1 MASNKTK
8 ARNFAFILYPESIPS
23 DWIDCLSR
31 VGVPMAISPLHDLDE
46 KESKN
51 LTDEEK
57 VIRKKGGKV
66 YKKAHYHV
74 LYIARNPVTI
84 ESVRNKIKRT
94 LGGNSVSHIEIV
106 DSVDYY
112 FQYLTHESSDAIN
125 KNKHKYDK
133 EDIVYVND
141 FDIDRYVTLD
151 ESEKRELANLI
162 FALIRKYQ
170 LENIIDLYEFVE
182 ARGDDYGLPSMNQIN
197 DVVSAKAGLLRLYFD
212 GNYQR
217 RKRGVKND

>member
-8 ARNFAFILYPESIPS
+8 ARNFAFIIYPESIPS

-51 LTDEEK
+51 LTDEEQ
-57 VIRKKGGKV
+57 VIVKKGGKV

-84 ESVRNKIKRT
+84 ESVRNRIKRA

-133 EDIVYVND
+133 KDI
-141 FDIDRYVTLD
+141 
-151 ESEKRELANLI
+151 
-162 FALIRKYQ
+162 
-170 LENIIDLYEFVE
+170 
-182 ARGDDYGLPSMNQIN
+182 RGS
-197 DVVSAKAGLLRLYFD
+197 VAKF
-212 GNYQR
+212 
-217 RKRGVKND
+217 